1 MPTSSWQQKQKLGR
15 QQTFIWARN
24 AETHDA
30 VLKEIWKNAQQQYL
44 VSLFFQVIVFI
55 YTDKA
60 KETVFSNVS
69 SRHIIKKLMNQVLSD
84 YNSIQLSTTEYRQQQ
99 RTSTDNKW
107 QHMTAIKAVSNYH

>member
-1 MPTSSWQQKQKLGR
+1 MQ
-15 QQTFIWARN
+15 F
-24 AETHDA
+24 
-30 VLKEIWKNAQQQYL
+30 WKKFERMHSNNIF
-44 VSLFFQVIVFI
+44 SISFFQVIVFI